1 MDSFLEQMKQEGRTD
16 SEGGFTLS
24 SENSHWKMAQ
34 YCLANRGDYP
44 AHVLAAAVAGGAS
57 QLTLER
63 EDEATLISFDGAPI
77 SREDVL
83 ALSNSASGEGRLN
96 ELSIA
101 ISAAAGQ
108 TTVRLGARG
117 EELRHELQVVVGEAT
132 VHEVPVGH
140 EHLHTFLVEARL
152 ADQDLQRFIQ
162 RGRHAP
168 LELTVEGQ
176 KQNQSLDFGLARGL
190 VRGIWEVKGTEP
202 LSTGPLRGSDT
213 CFYAGRESA
222 EGPSLLLCLVE
233 PRWSGYPRALLMSH
247 GVILAEETN
256 FFGFPLITGAVTCNH
271 LKRDLSAQNLV
282 KNGEYDEFLR
292 WVEREVDRFLAAFC
306 QAAPKTRP
314 VFDRVFRLEL
324 AGRYK
329 TRKAPKEVQDYLDNT
344 RGLQVTR
351 DQTKLDEVVMQ
362 AKRSGS
368 EVYLDRMDSAF
379 LFEVEKAISEQS
391 WDDARS
397 WNEAHLYLRGRAG
410 RPVARNQA
418 IERWFRFI
426 VDGKVAVEWAQET
439 MLDMSLR
446 PSDRYRSALL
456 LLPHESWNEISSEVD
471 QINVSESWKEPLRL
485 LGEEGGLF
493 EDPSWA
499 LMREL
504 LYGTVETFLEVFH
517 KVDDRLPDTVRAC
530 WLELLARTCAGSLP
544 WSEQIKL
551 TALRSTSWVK
561 TASAVKKEY
570 YGQLDSKKAASLP
583 PQRDSIF
590 YRLTKTHELH
600 LPILVYQCWLLRP
613 QGAAWQKLLL
623 ARTLLIESLRSLS
636 SDSELGE
643 ELPPRPF

>member
-1 MDSFLEQMKQEGRTD
+1 MKQEGRSD
-16 SEGGFTLS
+16 SEGSFTLS
-24 SENSHWKMAQ
+24 SEKSHWKMAQ

-44 AHVLAAAVAGGAS
+44 AYVLAAAVAGGAS

-63 EDEATLISFDGAPI
+63 EEQATLLSFDGAPL
-77 SREDVL
+77 SRDDVL
-83 ALSNSASGEGRLN
+83 ALSNATGGEGRLN

-101 ISAAAGQ
+101 VSAASGQ

-117 EELRHELQVVVGEAT
+117 KELRHELQVVVGEAT

-140 EHLHTFLVEARL
+140 EHLHTFLVETRL
-152 ADQDLQRFIQ
+152 SDEDLKRFVQ

-168 LELTVEGQ
+168 LDLTVEGQ
-176 KQNQSLDFGLARGL
+176 SQNRPLDFGMARGL
-190 VRGIWEVKGTEP
+190 VRGIWEVKGAEP
-202 LSTGPLRGSDT
+202 LSTGPLRGDDG
-213 CFYAGRESA
+213 CFYAGRECA
-222 EGPSLLLCLVE
+222 DGPSLLLCLVE
-233 PRWSGYPRALLMSH
+233 PRWSGYPQSLLLSN
-247 GVILAEETN
+247 GVVLAEETN
-256 FFGFPLITGAVTCNH
+256 FFGFPLVTGAVTCSH

-282 KNGEYDEFLR
+282 KNAEFEEFLR
-292 WVEREVDRFLAAFC
+292 WIEREVDRFLAAFC
-306 QAAPKTRP
+306 QAPPQTRP

-324 AGRYK
+324 ANRYK
-329 TRKAPKEVQDYLDNT
+329 TRKSPKEVQDYLDNT
-344 RGLQVTR
+344 RGLQITR
-351 DQTKLDEVVMQ
+351 DQTKLDEVVLQ

-379 LFEVEKAISEQS
+379 LFEVEKAISGQN

-426 VDGKVAVEWAQET
+426 VDGKVAVDWAQET
-439 MLDMSLR
+439 MLDMSWR

-456 LLPHESWNEISSEVD
+456 LLPHESWKEISSELD

-504 LYGTVETFLEVFH
+504 LYGTVETFLQVFH
-517 KVDDRLPDTVRAC
+517 KVDERLPDTVRAC
-530 WLELLARTCAGSLP
+530 WLELLARTSAGSLP

-561 TASAVKKEY
+561 TASAVKKEFY
-570 YGQLDSKKAASLP
+570 AQLDSKKMASLP
-583 PQRDSIF
+583 PSRDSNF
-590 YRLTKTHELH
+590 FRLTQTHELH
-600 LPILVYQCWLLRP
+600 LPVVVYQCWLLRP
-613 QGAAWQKLLL
+613 LGAAWQKMLL

>member
-1 MDSFLEQMKQEGRTD
+1 MDSFLEQMKQEGRSD
-16 SEGGFTLS
+16 SEGSFTLS
-24 SENSHWKMAQ
+24 SEKSHWKMAQ
-34 YCLANRGDYP
+34 YCLANRGDFP

-63 EDEATLISFDGAPI
+63 EEQATLLSFDGAPL

-83 ALSNSASGEGRLN
+83 ALSNATGGEGRLN

-108 TTVRLGARG
+108 TTVRLGAIGR
-117 EELRHELQVVVGEAT
+117 ELRHELQVVVGEAT
-132 VHEVPVGH
+132 VHEVPIGH
-140 EHLHTFLVEARL
+140 ENLHTFLVEARL
-152 ADQDLQRFIQ
+152 SDEDLKRFV
-162 RGRHAP
+162 RRARHAP
-168 LELTVEGQ
+168 LELTVGGQ
-176 KQNQSLDFGLARGL
+176 SQNRPLDFGMARGL
-190 VRGIWEVKGTEP
+190 VRGLWEVKGTEP
-202 LSTGPLRGSDT
+202 LSTGPLRGDDT
-213 CFYAGRESA
+213 CFYAGRQSGD
-222 EGPSLLLCLVE
+222 GPSLLLCLVE
-233 PRWSGYPRALLMSH
+233 PRWSGYPEALLLSN
-247 GVILAEETN
+247 GVVLAEETN
-256 FFGFPLITGAVTCNH
+256 FFGFPLITGAVTTSH

-282 KNGEYDEFLR
+282 NNAEYDEFLR
-292 WVEREVDRFLAAFC
+292 WIEREVDRFLVAFC
-306 QAAPKTRP
+306 QAPPQTRP

-324 AGRYK
+324 ANRFK
-329 TRKAPKEVQDYLDNT
+329 ARKSPKEVQDYLDNT
-344 RGLQVTR
+344 RGLQITC
-351 DQTKLDEVVMQ
+351 DQTKLDQVVLQ

-379 LFEVEKAISEQS
+379 LFEVEKAISGQS
-391 WDDARS
+391 WDDVRS
-397 WNEAHLYLRGRAG
+397 WNEAHLYLRARAG
-410 RPVARNQA
+410 RRVARNQA

-439 MLDMSLR
+439 MLDMSWR

-456 LLPHESWNEISSEVD
+456 LLPHESWKEICSELD

-517 KVDDRLPDTVRAC
+517 KVDDRLPATVRAC
-530 WLELLARTCAGSLP
+530 WLELLARTSAGSLP

-561 TASAVKKEY
+561 TASAVKKEFY
-570 YGQLDSKKAASLP
+570 SQIDSKKMASLP
-583 PQRDSIF
+583 PPRDSGF
-590 YRLTKTHELH
+590 FRLTRTHELH

-613 QGAAWQKLLL
+613 LGPAWQKMLL